1 MIRSAR
7 RTPAAPRTTTSAHH
21 VLGTST
27 PSPDGRSSIYFR
39 LATRVPAA
47 WGVRVDARDVI
58 RRNRRAVPVLACV
71 DRARV
76 PAAAWRRAGRPPR
89 RRKRWGRAQG
99 TGRLGKR
106 IKRYFRCGMP
116 VRTGLPSY
124 VRCRAAVRY
133 THFDCYVSA
142 RRSPVCGS
150 RARHRSVSSESCV
163 AQLVS
168 RHVSRAR
175 ARADSMSIR
184 DPIHAMAP
192 MGMGMAEH
200 LEGFGRQRGCS
211 TVP

>member
-106 IKRYFRCGMP
+106 IKRYFRCGLP
-116 VRTGLPSY
+116 VRTGLSVVCTLSRRGSIHGGTRILIVTCPP
-124 VRCRAAVRY
+124 VGLQCAWFARA
-133 THFDCYVSA
+133 
-142 RRSPVCGS
+142 
-150 RARHRSVSSESCV
+150 RARHRSVTVSSVVC
-163 AQLVS
+163 
-168 RHVSRAR
+168 RAR
-175 ARADSMSIR
+175 GARHPGHSVCNQ
-184 DPIHAMAP
+184 
-192 MGMGMAEH
+192 GM
-200 LEGFGRQRGCS
+200 RKGCKS
-211 TVP
+211 RY

>member
-7 RTPAAPRTTTSAHH
+7 RTPRGPAHNHKRTSRP
-21 VLGTST
+21 VGTST

-106 IKRYFRCGMP
+106 IKRYFRCGLP
-116 VRTGLPSY
+116 VRTGLSVVCTLSRRGSIHGGTRIFIVTCPP
-124 VRCRAAVRY
+124 VGLQCAWFARA
-133 THFDCYVSA
+133 
-142 RRSPVCGS
+142 
-150 RARHRSVSSESCV
+150 RARHRSVTVSSVVC
-163 AQLVS
+163 
-168 RHVSRAR
+168 RAR
-175 ARADSMSIR
+175 GARHPGHSVSNQ
-184 DPIHAMAP
+184 
-192 MGMGMAEH
+192 GM
-200 LEGFGRQRGCS
+200 RKGCKS
-211 TVP
+211 RY

>member
-7 RTPAAPRTTTSAHH
+7 RTPAAAHEPRKRTSRPRYLDAE
-21 VLGTST
+21 
-27 PSPDGRSSIYFR
+27 PRSSIYFR

-106 IKRYFRCGMP
+106 IKRYFRCGLP
-116 VRTGLPSY
+116 VRTGLSVVCTLSRRGSIHGGTRILIVTCPP
-124 VRCRAAVRY
+124 VGLQCAWFARA
-133 THFDCYVSA
+133 
-142 RRSPVCGS
+142 
-150 RARHRSVSSESCV
+150 RARHRSVTVSSVVC
-163 AQLVS
+163 
-168 RHVSRAR
+168 RAR
-175 ARADSMSIR
+175 GARHPGHSVCNQ
-184 DPIHAMAP
+184 
-192 MGMGMAEH
+192 GM
-200 LEGFGRQRGCS
+200 RKGCKS
-211 TVP
+211 RY